1 MALQMQKSFPKYGFS
16 SNSAYF
22 KVGTLSVLLNSTG
35 WNVKFEVKT
44 YFSANAKAN
53 GSAPIETNWYVMNYS
68 TSSANQDQ
76 YNVVKSAYE
85 FLKTQSEFS
94 GATDV

>member
-1 MALQMQKSFPKYGFS
+1 MQKSFPKYGFS

-22 KVGTLSVLLNSTG
+22 KVTTLNVLLNSSG
-35 WNVKFEVKT
+35 WNVKFAVNT
-44 YFSANAKAN
+44 YFSATAKST

-68 TSSANQDQ
+68 TTSANQDQ
-76 YNVVKSAYE
+76 YNVVKTAYE

>member
-1 MALQMQKSFPKYGFS
+1 MQQSFPKYGFS

-22 KVGTLSVLLNSTG
+22 KVGSLTVFPNANG
-35 WNVKFEVKT
+35 WNVKFELRT
-44 YFSANAKAN
+44 YFSSTAKSN
-53 GSAPIETNWYVMNYS
+53 GSAPIETNWYVMNYA

-76 YNVVKSAYE
+76 YNLIKTAYE